1 MPSPA
6 QSIEDLR
13 KQIEY
18 HNRLYY
24 AEAKPKISDRHF
36 DQLLEQLRT
45 LEQANPELTTADSPT
60 QRVGG
65 QPLSG
70 FRTVRHTQ
78 PMYSIDNTYDQQELL
93 GWHQRVIKGLVEAED
108 LSGGNAPPIQFQMEP
123 KIDGVA
129 VNLRYEDG
137 QLVLAVSRGDG
148 HQGDDITQNIRTIRG
163 IPLKLADDKR
173 PPPTVLEVRGEV
185 YMPDE
190 EFARINHAREKNG
203 DEPFANPRN
212 ATAGTLKQLNP
223 SIVGKRRLK
232 FIAHGRGLV
241 SPHLCDC
248 HSDFLAFL
256 RSFGVP
262 VSPLAKT
269 AESINDAWQYIK
281 QFGTQ
286 RENVGYGVD
295 GVVIKVD
302 RYDLQ
307 EQLGHTTKAPR
318 WCIAYKYAA
327 EQAITR
333 LLAVDWQVGKTG
345 KLTPRATME
354 PVFVAGTTV
363 KHATL
368 HNADEIERKNL
379 RIGDT
384 VVIEKAGEIIPQI
397 IKVLKEHRTKRTI
410 AITPPTSCP
419 SCSEPVIQEEG
430 EVAHRCMNPQCP
442 DQIRER
448 LIWFAARGQM
458 DIDGLGE
465 KMVHQLADAG
475 VLDSYGD
482 VYRLKNHREQIL
494 QLDRMG
500 ETKVANLLDAIE
512 ASKTRGLQRILAG
525 LGIRHLGGRAA
536 QIIAQHFGSIDK
548 LIQATRQEIE
558 EFEVDGNRSGI
569 GTEIAQSLHRF
580 LKSRAGIQIIN
591 ELRAAD
597 LNLTD
602 PQQHSQIPSDSPF
615 TGKTIVITGTLK
627 DYDRK
632 DLTAKLQS
640 MGANITSSVSRKT
653 DFLITGESP
662 GSKHDKATQIGIEIW
677 SEERL
682 KQVLVQLG

>member
-24 AEAKPKISDRHF
+24 VEAKPKISDRHF

-45 LEQANPELTTADSPT
+45 LEQTNPELTIPGSPT

-65 QPLSG
+65 QTLSG

-93 GWHQRVIKGLVEAED
+93 GWHQRVIRGLVEVKD
-108 LSGGNAPPIQFQMEP
+108 LPSGNDPPIQFQIEP

-148 HQGDDITQNIRTIRG
+148 RQGDDITQNIRTIRS

-190 EFARINHAREKNG
+190 EFTRINHARKKNG
-203 DEPFANPRN
+203 NEPFVNPRN

-241 SPHLCDC
+241 TPYICDC
-248 HSDFLAFL
+248 HSHFLEIL

-269 AESINDAWQYIK
+269 AKSINDAWQYIEK
-281 QFGTQ
+281 FGTQ
-286 RENVGYGVD
+286 RKNVGYGVD

-302 RYDLQ
+302 QYDLQ
-307 EQLGHTTKAPR
+307 EQLGYTSKTPR

-384 VVIEKAGEIIPQI
+384 VVIEKAGEIIPQV
-397 IKVLKEHRTKRTI
+397 IKVIKEQRPKRTI
-410 AITPPTSCP
+410 AIKPPTSCP

-442 DQIRER
+442 DQIHER

-475 VLDSYGD
+475 FLNSYGD
-482 VYRLKNHREQIL
+482 IYRLKNHREKLL

-512 ASKTRGLQRILAG
+512 ASKTRGLQRILGG
-525 LGIRHLGGRAA
+525 LGIRHLGSRAA
-536 QIIAQHFGSIDK
+536 QIIAQYFGSIDK
-548 LIQATRQEIE
+548 LTQATRQEIE

-569 GTEIAQSLHRF
+569 GTEIAKSLHGF
-580 LKSRAGIQIIN
+580 LQSRAGIQIIN
-591 ELRAAD
+591 ELRAED
-597 LNLTD
+597 LNLTA
-602 PQQHSQIPSDSPF
+602 PQQHSQTPSDSPF
-615 TGKTIVITGTLK
+615 AGKTIVITGTLK

-662 GSKHDKATQIGIEIW
+662 GSKYDKATQIGIEIW

-682 KQVLVQLG
+682 KQALVQLG